1 MRQLQLFSGAEV
13 AAMRDRTERRNY
25 SPQGDAFRRD
35 HKRRPA
41 FGLEQRHALRAR
53 RLRDGELVSQ
63 NGFLVHRR
71 SDPPAPDRPASA
83 VTTSG
88 PPTPVDSSAMRGASE
103 LAAVAISAAVGADG
117 LAAGQVSSGADAGP
131 PIERT
136 QPATRPDGPIAHSV
150 PREHAYNRRP
160 RRRTHDRRPRCPATT
175 GVATAT
181 RAVCRPVSGRRS
193 AARRRTAERAC
204 APRAAVGREVR
215 SPTDRGAGPQPPG
228 RPGRVPGPAGGASPG
243 SRTVPPPDGASA
255 GLPSGVMHHRLRP
268 RSHAPPGRKQ
278 WTGKRRTA
286 PLEMAWKIG
295 SGCLTAAREKWH

>member
-63 NGFLVHRR
+63 NGFRVHRR
-71 SDPPAPDRPASA
+71 SDAPAPDRPASA

-160 RRRTHDRRPRCPATT
+160 RRRTHDRRPRGPATT

-204 APRAAVGREVR
+204 APRTGRR
-215 SPTDRGAGPQPPG
+215 AGGPFARPPRGRTSTAGPTRPRPGPGGRGFSGLANRPASGRSAG
-228 RPGRVPGPAGGASPG
+228 RPPER
-243 SRTVPPPDGASA
+243 R
-255 GLPSGVMHHRLRP
+255 
-268 RSHAPPGRKQ
+268 HAPS
-278 WTGKRRTA
+278 
-286 PLEMAWKIG
+286 LEATQSRATRPQTMN
-295 SGCLTAAREKWH
+295 R